1 MRSPAAL
8 VVDDD
13 AMIRET
19 LRQILEDEGYAVAQA
34 PDGVAALEI
43 LRSTPARLVVLLDVM
58 MPQLDGCGV
67 LRAVADDLRLMSQHR
82 YVIMTAN
89 TLNDAMTHM
98 MQQVGAPLLSKPF
111 SVEALLDLTAEAAS
125 QLTD

>member
-67 LRAVADDLRLMSQHR
+67 LRAVTDDLQLMSQHR
-82 YVIMTAN
+82 YVIMTAI
-89 TLNDAMTHM
+89 TLNDAMTQM

>member
-58 MPQLDGCGV
+58 MPHLDGCGV
-67 LRAVADDLRLMSQHR
+67 LRAVTDDLRLMSQHR
-82 YVIMTAN
+82 YVIMTAI
-89 TLNDAMTHM
+89 TLNDAMTQM